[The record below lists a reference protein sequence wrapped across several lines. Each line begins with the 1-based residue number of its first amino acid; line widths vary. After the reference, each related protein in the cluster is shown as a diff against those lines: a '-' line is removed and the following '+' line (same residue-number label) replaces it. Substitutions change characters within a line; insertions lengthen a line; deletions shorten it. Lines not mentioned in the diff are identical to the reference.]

1 MIHIINKLKDTFENI
16 DKKNLNI
23 MKKGLKFCF
32 GILILSISI
41 LLTYLIFVKH
51 IFVYQLG
58 LLVFE
63 LSLYFAIDFIVAGV
77 VVDTIRKQ
85 IM

>member
-23 MKKGLKFCF
+23 MKNGLKFCF
-32 GILILSISI
+32 GILMLSISI